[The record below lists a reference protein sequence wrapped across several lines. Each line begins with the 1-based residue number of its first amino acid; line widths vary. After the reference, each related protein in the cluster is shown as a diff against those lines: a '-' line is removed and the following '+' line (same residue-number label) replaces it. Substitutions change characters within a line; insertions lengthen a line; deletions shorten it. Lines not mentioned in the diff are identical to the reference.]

1 MAEIATGGKKYKWWL
16 AFPILALLYT
26 VVFFIY
32 TYPLINHFSDGFPG
46 HDTGFSDANQ
56 YIWNVYN
63 LKKALHEGS
72 NPLYTD
78 LLLYPKGASLLFHTY
93 TPIMGLIGMLF
104 SNDIVAV
111 NAVLLLSFVLSAIG
125 AFYLSRKLVP
135 NNLLALT
142 TGLIFAFSPYKMAHL
157 LEHYHL
163 MLTATIPFFV
173 LSFLK
178 AFRFEPGRWHL
189 QILNWKYV
197 LLCFLLGI
205 VAFLSDYYTVF
216 FMLYFSA
223 AYALYFWLNIGG
235 INWRK
240 PKPWLITVAVFV
252 ASGVLVNLL
261 KKWGVDNKGGLWW
274 GGDVAGYLLA
284 PDNNRWLS
292 TSATEKIYATEK
304 IFNNPSSV
312 ENVVF
317 LGYSLLL
324 LTVLA
329 FFWRRKFGAEAYI
342 KQFIFLAVLFW
353 FITMPEMS
361 VFGKILFRN
370 PTAMLHFV
378 PFFNNIRCPT
388 RAVVMLTL
396 FQPIVCFYF
405 LNLWLVRK
413 PALANVIPLVL
424 LLVVFLEFQPKDYPL
439 ISKNNMPEAY
449 KEVAKAKGEVLFVFP
464 FGMRDGFQEKGQM
477 VLNDLFYQTQ
487 HHKKMP
493 GAYISRINPQ
503 EFDDF
508 DKDPVMHAFVQ
519 METDSTFLPQMP
531 TVSERENFL
540 KLYKPDIF
548 LVTPRMRN
556 PHIHTYLQQL
566 LLPEFGTRNVGKFV
580 LWERR

>member
-1 MAEIATGGKKYKWWL
+1 MMQGKVQAGKKYDWL
-16 AFPILALLYT
+16 ILPGLAVFYT
-26 VVFFIY
+26 VVFLVY
-32 TYPLINHFSDGFPG
+32 TYPLLHHFSDGFPG
-46 HDTGFSDANQ
+46 QDTGFSDANQ

-72 NPLYTD
+72 NPLHTD

-93 TPIMGLIGMLF
+93 TPIMGLIGMFF

-135 NNLLALT
+135 NFLLAVI

-178 AFRFEPGRWHL
+178 AFRFEPGRWRL
-189 QILNWKYV
+189 QVLSRKYV
-197 LLCFLLGI
+197 LLCLLLGI
-205 VAFLSDYYTVF
+205 IAFLSDYYTVF

-223 AYALYFWLNIGG
+223 AYALYFWLNIGS

-252 ASGVLVNLL
+252 ASGVLVKLL
-261 KKWGVDNKGGLWW
+261 KKWGVDDKGGLWW

-284 PDNNRWLS
+284 PDNNYWLS
-292 TSATEKIYATEK
+292 NPVTEKIYATEK

-317 LGYSLLL
+317 LGYTLLL
-324 LTVLA
+324 LVVLA
-329 FFWRRKFGAEAYI
+329 FFWRRQFGAEAYI
-342 KQFIFLAVLFW
+342 KPFIFLAVLFW

-361 VFGKILFRN
+361 VFGKVWFRN
-370 PTAMLHFV
+370 PTALLHYI

-396 FQPIVCFYF
+396 FLPIVCFYF
-405 LNLWLVRK
+405 LNLWLKRK
-413 PALANVIPLVL
+413 PALNKIVPVL
-424 LLVVFLEFQPKDYPL
+424 LLIVIFLEFQPKAYPL
-439 ISKNNMPEAY
+439 ISKNNMPKAYREA
-449 KEVAKAKGEVLFVFP
+449 ARAKGEVLFVFP
-464 FGMRDGFQEKGQM
+464 FGMRDGFQEKGKF

-493 GAYISRINPQ
+493 GAYISRINQ
-503 EFDDF
+503 EEFDEF
-508 DKDPVMHAFVQ
+508 DKDPVMHAFMQ
-519 METDSTFLPQMP
+519 METDSTFLPKMP

-540 KLYKPDIF
+540 NRYKPDIF
-548 LVTPRMRN
+548 LITPRMRN
-556 PHIHTYLQQL
+556 PHIDAYLEQL
-566 LLPEFGTRNVGKFV
+566 LPKEFEEKKIANYV
-580 LWERR
+580 LWERK